1 MATRSK
7 SDEPAAG
14 VSKKTAAR
22 KTAAPASAAKKK
34 AAAGNRKV
42 PVADTAEPDSNL
54 AEALLRAGLKA
65 LDNVRHD
72 VVKRQTHVIEGLLGV
87 RVIEELKA
95 RAFPGFDPLGFRK
108 FEDVFDQR
116 VATSLARLGVPS
128 AQEVEA
134 LREEVRALREQLA
147 LLAHDQQQRTRTT
160 TKR

>member
-14 VSKKTAAR
+14 VKKTAAR

-34 AAAGNRKV
+34 AAAGA
-42 PVADTAEPDSNL
+42 PTEPMAATAEPDSSR

-65 LDNVRHD
+65 LDNVRND
-72 VVKRQTHVIEGLLGV
+72 VVKRQAHVIESLLGV
-87 RVIEELKA
+87 RAIEELKA

-128 AQEVEA
+128 AQEFEA
-134 LREEVRALREQLA
+134 LRKEVRALREQLE
-147 LLAHDQQQRTRTT
+147 LLARGQQQRTRTT